1 MKAVNKVFKFFGYV
15 VVYMITFLHC
25 YFMSLLASGSLLSI
39 VCAILSIIMKLPA
52 ILTERFWLVYLTA
65 SIPIAVIFFI
75 IVVTDV
81 TDKKGGFKKAI

>member
-15 VVYMITFLHC
+15 AVYLITFLHC

-39 VCAILSIIMKLPA
+39 VCAILSIVMKLPA

>member
-15 VVYMITFLHC
+15 AVYMITFLHC
-25 YFMSLLASGSLLSI
+25 YFMSLFASGALLSI
-39 VCAILSIIMKLPA
+39 VCAVLSIIMKLPE

-75 IVVTDV
+75 IVVTGV
-81 TDKKGGFKKAI
+81 MYKKGGFKKAI

>member
-15 VVYMITFLHC
+15 AVYLITFLHC
-25 YFMSLLASGSLLSI
+25 YLMSLLASGSLLSI
-39 VCAILSIIMKLPA
+39 VCAILSIVMKLPE

-65 SIPIAVIFFI
+65 SIPIAVIFFV